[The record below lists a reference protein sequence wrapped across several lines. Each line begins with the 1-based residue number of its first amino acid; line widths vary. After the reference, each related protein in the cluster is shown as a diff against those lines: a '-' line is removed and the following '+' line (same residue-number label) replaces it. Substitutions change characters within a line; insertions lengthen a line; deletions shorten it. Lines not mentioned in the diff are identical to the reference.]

1 MVACLGN
8 FLICSFL
15 RHEKF
20 EQKINYLRFR
30 ANTFEFASSL
40 GLINAR
46 GQGVSGH
53 VFGAI
58 CIDREGL
65 GSHITGTGQESLN
78 GVNCQPS
85 NVRKFKRHRQKNY
98 FLFTVNRQKCR
109 LILTVK
115 KFQAYG
121 LLFQVIANL
130 TISADLQGI
139 LPPEET
145 LKWKNQFPCS
155 EKILFS
161 RQ

>member
-30 ANTFEFASSL
+30 ANTFELASSL

-65 GSHITGTGQESLN
+65 GSRITGTGQESLN

-115 KFQAYG
+115 KFQDYG

-139 LPPEET
+139 LAPEET
-145 LKWKNQFPCS
+145 LKGKNQFPCS

>member
-1 MVACLGN
+1 MRAA
-8 FLICSFL
+8 
-15 RHEKF
+15 KA
-20 EQKINYLRFR
+20 FR
-30 ANTFEFASSL
+30 VTFSY
-40 GLINAR
+40 
-46 GQGVSGH
+46 
-53 VFGAI
+53 
-58 CIDREGL
+58 CTDREGL
-65 GSHITGTGQESLN
+65 GSRITGTGEESLN
-78 GVNCQPS
+78 GVNRQS
-85 NVRKFKRHRQKNY
+85 SKGRKFKRHRQKNY

-139 LPPEET
+139 LAPEET